1 MRIEVKYY
9 AWLKEE
15 FGDEEFLEVENRVT
29 LKEVV
34 RKLTEKHE
42 LLGSESFLISVN
54 GKIASLDTVLK
65 EGDVVSIF
73 PPAGGG

>member
-9 AWLKEE
+9 AWLREE
-15 FGDEEFLEVENRVT
+15 FGDKEFLEVENQAT

-34 RKLTEKHE
+34 EKLIEKHE
-42 LLGSESFLISVN
+42 LLGSENFLVSVN
-54 GKIASLDTVLK
+54 GKITGLDTVLK

>member
-9 AWLKEE
+9 AWLREE
-15 FGDEEFLEVENRVT
+15 FGDKEFLEVENQAT

-34 RKLTEKHE
+34 EKLIEKHE
-42 LLGSESFLISVN
+42 LLGSENFLISVN
-54 GKIASLDTVLK
+54 GKITGLDTVLK